1 MSARS
6 ARSAAFVLFLV
17 GQATWVAAQDPP
29 FARGSRTRGLVGG
42 WGVGYHPPWAVA
54 DSDVNFAALHPRM
67 GWFIEDRI
75 ELYGEATLF
84 LYTDPSAE
92 ITAGLGGLAGRL
104 YLRDTGRW
112 IPYLHGGIG
121 LLWTTLEIRNI
132 DSVFNYQHF
141 IGVGWRQNRPRGPR
155 LVIELRNHHISNAG
169 TAGKNLGVNALVALS
184 GVEWIIRN

>member
-1 MSARS
+1 MMRLPLVLTFVTILSA
-6 ARSAAFVLFLV
+6 
-17 GQATWVAAQDPP
+17 TDVAAQDRP
-29 FARGSRTRGLVGG
+29 FERGNRTRGLVGG

-54 DSDVNFAALHPRM
+54 DSDVTFAAFHPRM

-75 ELYGEATLF
+75 ELYGEATVF
-84 LYTDPSAE
+84 LYTEPSSE

-104 YLRDTGRW
+104 YLRDSGNW

-121 LLWTTLEIRNI
+121 LLWTSLEIRNI

-141 IGVGWRQNRPRGPR
+141 VGVGWRQNRPRGPR
-155 LVIELRNHHISNAG
+155 LVFELRNHHISNAG

-184 GVEWIIRN
+184 GVEWILK